1 MKAVGPKIHIPL
13 KYSELFEEETSVEKL
28 FEGMDS
34 KFLMDCASFFLSPKA
49 SRKFRM
55 PKEYFKRLF
64 STENQPFVSEYSKK
78 LMKIVRG
85 RNSKPVQILNDHS
98 SLMFC
103 EEALKV
109 KKQNCD
115 ITIVEMEQR
124 IFKAYILINEIL
136 IDKQDNITNQLKSSY
151 CGSDKMAWMALL
163 SWLHNQEIINFDI
176 YNVVIAQIKKSI
188 LLFEFL
194 NSKPEMAMHLEKFLE
209 DHSSNTSNEYL
220 KGMLPLVFASIK
232 ENQGFYTAKTSSQK
246 DTEFLTNWAVSS
258 AGEGFDFINIRANP
272 LYKIEENEY
281 RILFPLFMCESL
293 YNGLY
298 FKLNKINSGLDKPNK
313 QKNFRQF
320 YTSNFSEKYL
330 LNTVLR
336 QLFENKY
343 VQCSGEQLDEDGI
356 SGAPDYY
363 IRNGNKVFLFEC
375 KDVLVN
381 GNVKSAVDYLEL
393 EKAIKEKF
401 YKTDKA
407 PKAIVQQINCIEK
420 LQNKEHVYDKRLN
433 PTKAKYYPILITH
446 YRMFDCPGFNK
457 VLLEIFNSE
466 IEQRNLSSDN
476 IFPLT
481 VINID
486 DLINYKSFFKNNLQ
500 ELEQTIID
508 YHKYTSW
515 NPKKTF
521 GSEDEELNKKLST
534 YNSFSKFLEQKFD
547 GQLRTSTANEIR
559 DLLND
564 TLID

>member
-1 MKAVGPKIHIPL
+1 
-13 KYSELFEEETSVEKL
+13 
-28 FEGMDS
+28 
-34 KFLMDCASFFLSPKA
+34 
-49 SRKFRM
+49 
-55 PKEYFKRLF
+55 
-64 STENQPFVSEYSKK
+64 
-78 LMKIVRG
+78 
-85 RNSKPVQILNDHS
+85 
-98 SLMFC
+98 
-103 EEALKV
+103 
-109 KKQNCD
+109 
-115 ITIVEMEQR
+115 
-124 IFKAYILINEIL
+124 
-136 IDKQDNITNQLKSSY
+136 
-151 CGSDKMAWMALL
+151 
-163 SWLHNQEIINFDI
+163 
-176 YNVVIAQIKKSI
+176 
-188 LLFEFL
+188 
-194 NSKPEMAMHLEKFLE
+194 MAMHLEKFLE